1 MSSPQASGDPRA
13 EQQPASQE
21 AILQDYAE
29 RLRRFRE
36 RRRAVHLQISR
47 LRPENRRPHHL
58 RIAQQAFEP
67 LVQGYEGALF
77 KLFNEDLVVTVNG
90 APKDRLD
97 QVVDRLCGLFGED
110 PLFAADAP
118 VSAFVTHFDLE
129 HDLEALIDLADRME
143 RARQDQEAESA
154 AGEPAD
160 GLAADR
166 PVQRSP
172 LDPEGLRQMAEAIV
186 QADLSNYSRRQL
198 ICVVI
203 PGAPPQPVFRE
214 LFIAV
219 AALGQTLLPNREI
232 LGNRWLFQYLTQILD
247 LRVLAMLTK
256 SNDILHEG
264 HVAINLNV
272 ETATS
277 AAFLKLDEALNKAD
291 RGKIIIEFQVI
302 DVFADLARF
311 AFARDFLR
319 SRGYRV
325 CLDGCSHLTL
335 HHIDRRKLGVDF
347 VKLAWSNALS
357 DCLEG
362 PQGDDLKAAVVR
374 MGRQR
379 IILNR
384 CDAPEALEIGPRLGI
399 DLYQGY
405 HLDNLL
411 AGSELR
417 HKPVKLFR
425 ENAPPA
431 TAESNGRKTG
441 GTP

>member
-1 MSSPQASGDPRA
+1 MSSLQASGDPRA
-13 EQQPASQE
+13 EQQASQE
-21 AILQDYAE
+21 AILKDYAE
-29 RLRRFRE
+29 RLRKFRE

-47 LRPENRRPHHL
+47 LRPENRRAHHL

-67 LVQGYEGALF
+67 LIQGYEGALF
-77 KLFNEDLVVTVNG
+77 RLFNEDLVVTVNG
-90 APKDRLD
+90 APKERLD
-97 QVVDRLCGLFGED
+97 EVVDNLCGLFGED
-110 PLFAADAP
+110 PLFAPGAP

-129 HDLEALIDLADRME
+129 HDLEALIALSDRME

-154 AGEPAD
+154 IGEPTD
-160 GLAADR
+160 GFAADR
-166 PVQRSP
+166 LERRSP
-172 LDPEGLRQMAEAIV
+172 LDPEGLRQMVDAIV

-214 LFIAV
+214 LYISV
-219 AALGQTLLPNREI
+219 AALGQTLLPNHEI
-232 LGNRWLFQYLTQILD
+232 LGNRWLFQYLTQVLD

-277 AAFLKLDEALNKAD
+277 AAFLKLDEALNKDD
-291 RGKIIIEFQVI
+291 RGKIIVEFQLI

-319 SRGYRV
+319 GKGYRV
-325 CLDGCSHLTL
+325 CLDGCSHLSL
-335 HHIDRRKLGVDF
+335 HHIDRKRLGVDF
-347 VKLAWSNALS
+347 VKLAWSNALG
-357 DCLEG
+357 DCMEG
-362 PQGDDLKAAVVR
+362 QQGEDLKAAVAR

-379 IILNR
+379 VILNR
-384 CDAPEALEIGPRLGI
+384 CDAPEALEVGPRLGI

-411 AGSELR
+411 EGSELR

-425 ENAPPA
+425 ENAQPA
-431 TAESNGRKTG
+431 
-441 GTP
+441 GTEPARG